1 MYYLILTGGAFA
13 NMLQTV
19 FIKSYDKRM
28 KKSNNFIFTLFVGIA
43 VMTFYLAINGFR
55 YEFDL
60 FTALCGLAFGVSYL
74 TCMVFNVMALTTG
87 PVTFASLFVNFAML
101 IPIGVGILAYGE
113 YPKLLFYIGMVL
125 LLAALVI
132 LKLSGG
138 NAKGGARMTPK
149 WMLCTFVAFL
159 TNGICA
165 SLQPYHQRQTG
176 GLYKSEFMVTAMA
189 FVIVVCAA
197 ALLIG
202 RKRARERE
210 EEDFLTCAKKAG
222 VFAFCSG
229 ICNGLVNL
237 TIMIC
242 TGKVPQT
249 VIFPILCG
257 GGLIMVILVS
267 AIFYKEKLSRLQ
279 WMSVAVCFASFLMI
293 GIGQ

>member
-1 MYYLILTGGAFA
+1 MYYLILAGGAFV

-87 PVTFASLFVNFAML
+87 PVAFASLFVNFAML
-101 IPIGVGILAYGE
+101 IPIAVGIFAYGE

-132 LKLSGG
+132 LKLGG
-138 NAKGGARMTPK
+138 GAAKGGVRVTSK

-202 RKRARERE
+202 RKSARARGE
-210 EEDFLTCAKKAG
+210 ESILVCAKKAG
-222 VFAFCSG
+222 IFAFCSG
-229 ICNGLVNL
+229 VCNGLTNL
-237 TIMIC
+237 TIMVA
-242 TGKVPQT
+242 TGHAPQT
-249 VIFPILCG
+249 VIFPIVCG
-257 GGLIMVILVS
+257 GGLIMVLLVS
-267 AIFYKEKLSRLQ
+267 AIFYKEKLSKLQ
-279 WMSVAVCFASFLMI
+279 WTAVAVCFASFLMI
-293 GIGQ
+293 GMGQ